1 MTNASEHTPLDRAC
15 LLVGRF
21 LLHFSAIETEL
32 NEALRKLFELNPD
45 SSDTVCANI
54 EFFTKVNIVRSALT
68 DQDADGARTKQIKDI
83 FGRIAKINDHR
94 VITAHAGFQAN
105 GTDGVQFIRTSA
117 KTGLKREA
125 PVWTE
130 AYCAELFGHMEVLRT
145 ELHFMVQSIA
155 PYYPSLDFSDPRNS
169 GYIALLF

>member
-1 MTNASEHTPLDRAC
+1 MHPKSTPLDRAC

-21 LLHFSAIETEL
+21 LLHFSAIDAEL
-32 NEALRKLFELNPD
+32 NEALRRLFELNPD

-54 EFFTKVNIVRSALT
+54 DFFRKIYIVRSALT
-68 DQDADGARTKQIKDI
+68 DQDADGARAKQIKDI

-94 VITAHAGFQAN
+94 VIIAHAGFEAN
-105 GTDGVQFIRTSA
+105 GTDGVQFIHTSA
-117 KTGLKREA
+117 KTGLKRET

-130 AYCAELFGHMEVLRT
+130 AYCAELFGQMEVLRT
-145 ELHFMVQSIA
+145 ELHLMVQTIA
-155 PYYPSLDFSDPRNS
+155 PYHPSLDFSDPRNS